1 MNIRYTCIALI
12 MYDPLMAVVLGIR
25 PPICLQVGALFI
37 ILLSPDREGGGGSDF
52 HLYYLGI
59 WREGG
64 GGLGG
69 LISRH
74 SWSSIL

>member
-1 MNIRYTCIALI
+1 
-12 MYDPLMAVVLGIR
+12 MAVVLGIR

-37 ILLSPDREGGGGSDF
+37 ILLSPGRGGGGSDF

-64 GGLGG
+64 GLGG